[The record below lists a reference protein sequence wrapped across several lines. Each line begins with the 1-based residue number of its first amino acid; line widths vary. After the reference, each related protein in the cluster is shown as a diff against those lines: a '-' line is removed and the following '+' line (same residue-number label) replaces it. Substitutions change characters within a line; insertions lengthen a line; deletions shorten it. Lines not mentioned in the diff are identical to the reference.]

1 MPRTSTT
8 ADVADA
14 LEISSRLVPP
24 ICTAYVKTITTMAQD
39 ETASRQV
46 SPIVST
52 SFDLR

>member
-8 ADVADA
+8 ADVALA

-24 ICTAYVKTITTMAQD
+24 RYTSYVMAITTMAQD

>member
-8 ADVADA
+8 ADVARA

-24 ICTAYVKTITTMAQD
+24 RYTSYVKAITTMAQD

>member
-1 MPRTSTT
+1 
-8 ADVADA
+8 VARA

-24 ICTAYVKTITTMAQD
+24 RYMAYVMTITAMAQD